1 MRGMPGFGEILQK
14 AVYLGVGLA
23 SLAGEKAGIKLA
35 ELKEE
40 AQKLADELVKRGEM
54 TAEEGRKFVDDLVNQ
69 AQAKSPSGPTENPSG
84 NNMPRQIE
92 ISTDEDT
99 EEVNRLRDRVK
110 NLQDELKRLEIEGP

>member
-54 TAEEGRKFVDDLVNQ
+54 TAEEGRKFVDDLVSQ
-69 AQAKSPSGPTENPSG
+69 AQAKPPSGPTDNPSG
-84 NNMPRQIE
+84 NMPRQIE

-110 NLQDELKRLEIEGP
+110 NLQDELKRLETEDP